1 MLAAWRRDG
10 PQRGTAGAAVLAL
23 SPPSLL
29 EEDEQEEGGDDE
41 DEDAGGEAEAQVLH
55 GGEGRL

>member
-1 MLAAWRRDG
+1 M
-10 PQRGTAGAAVLAL
+10 GAAVLAL